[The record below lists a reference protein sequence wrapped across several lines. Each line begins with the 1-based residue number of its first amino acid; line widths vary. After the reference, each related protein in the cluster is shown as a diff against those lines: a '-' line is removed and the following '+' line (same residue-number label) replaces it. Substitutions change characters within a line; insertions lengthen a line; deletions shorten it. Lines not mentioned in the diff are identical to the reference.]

1 MAAATPLIP
10 FEPEPTPAGVAG
22 DHSLLELDK
31 ELDFVLEQIEDEIDE
46 HGEAS
51 SESMDRLA
59 LYAKAMNMKVDR
71 IGRYLSQME
80 TRAAHCKKEGERYA
94 ERYKRAERKIDRTKS
109 MVLYYLESHD
119 LRQLESDSFTLRRQK
134 NSQDSV
140 IVSNAEAIPEDLR
153 KFELR
158 IDGPLLQ
165 RIKEELPDA
174 LKLDLAATV
183 RSSEPSNT
191 AIKRCVANG
200 GTVEGAQV
208 KRLYNLRIA

>member
-10 FEPEPTPAGVAG
+10 FEPQPTPAEVAG
-22 DHSLLELDK
+22 DHSLLELDR
-31 ELDFVLEQIEDEIDE
+31 ELDFLLEQIEDEIDKQ
-46 HGEAS
+46 GEAS
-51 SESMDRLA
+51 TEAMDRLA

-80 TRAAHCKKEGERYA
+80 TRAAHCKREAERYA
-94 ERYKRAERKIDRTKS
+94 ERYKRAERKIGRTKS

-119 LRQLESDSFTLRRQK
+119 MRQLESDSFTLRRQK

-158 IDGPLLQ
+158 MDGPLLQ
-165 RIKEELPDA
+165 RVKEALPDA
-174 LKLDLAATV
+174 LKVDLAATV
-183 RSSEPSNT
+183 KSSEPSNT
-191 AIKRCVANG
+191 AIRRYVANG

-208 KRLYNLRIA
+208 KRLYNLRVA

>member
-10 FEPEPTPAGVAG
+10 FEPEATPPGVAG
-22 DHSLLELDK
+22 DHSLLELDR
-31 ELDFVLEQIEDEIDE
+31 ELDFLLEQIEDEIDE
-46 HGEAS
+46 HREAS

-59 LYAKAMNMKVDR
+59 LYAKAMNLKVDR
-71 IGRYLSQME
+71 IGRYLSQMQ
-80 TRAAHCKKEGERYA
+80 TRAAHCKKEAERYA
-94 ERYKRAERKIDRTKS
+94 ERYKRAERKIERTKS

-158 IDGPLLQ
+158 IEGPLLQ
-165 RIKEELPDA
+165 RFKEVLPDA
-174 LKLDLAATV
+174 LKLDLDAAV

-191 AIKRCVANG
+191 AIKRYIANG

>member
-10 FEPEPTPAGVAG
+10 FEPEPTPAEVAG

-31 ELDFVLEQIEDEIDE
+31 ELDFLLEQIEDEIDE
-46 HGEAS
+46 YGEAS
-51 SESMDRLA
+51 SESMDRLT
-59 LYAKAMNMKVDR
+59 LYAKAMNVKVDR

-80 TRAAHCKKEGERYA
+80 TRAAHCKKEAERYA

-153 KFELR
+153 KFELT
-158 IDGPLLQ
+158 IDGPVLQ
-165 RIKEELPDA
+165 RVKEALPDA
-174 LKLDLAATV
+174 LRLDFAATV
-183 RSSEPSNT
+183 RRSEPSNT
-191 AIKRCVANG
+191 AIKRHVAHG

-208 KRLYNLRIA
+208 KRLYNLRVA

>member
-10 FEPEPTPAGVAG
+10 FEPEATPAKVAA
-22 DHSLLELDK
+22 DHSLLELDR
-31 ELDFVLEQIEDEIDE
+31 ELDFLLEQIEDEIDE

-59 LYAKAMNMKVDR
+59 LYAKAMNVKVDR
-71 IGRYLSQME
+71 IGRYLSQMQ
-80 TRAAHCKKEGERYA
+80 TRAAHCKKEAERYA

-119 LRQLESDSFTLRRQK
+119 MRQLESDSFTLRRQK

-140 IVSNAEAIPEDLR
+140 IVSNAEAIPDDLR
-153 KFELR
+153 KFDLR
-158 IDGPLLQ
+158 IEGPLLQ
-165 RIKEELPDA
+165 RVKEALPEA

-191 AIKRCVANG
+191 AIKRYVANG

>member
-1 MAAATPLIP
+1 MATAKPPIP
-10 FEPEPTPAGVAG
+10 FEPQPSPGAVAG
-22 DHSLLELDK
+22 DHSLFELDN
-31 ELDFVLEQIEDEIDE
+31 ELDFLLKQIEDEIDE

-59 LYAKAMNMKVDR
+59 LYAKAMNVKVDR
-71 IGRYLSQME
+71 IGRFLSQMQ
-80 TRAAHCKKEGERYA
+80 TRAAHCKREAERYA

-165 RIKEELPDA
+165 RVKEALPET

-183 RSSEPSNT
+183 RSSEPSNM
-191 AIKRCVANG
+191 AIKRYVANG